1 MTTARKRRLFFAR
14 NLITPEQSIANG
26 ALLIENNHIL
36 AVGGITG
43 FRREEEIEVFDFPD
57 AYITPGF
64 IDSHIHGAGGFDCSA
79 VESSVNP
86 FSSMCEIL
94 GSRGVTGFLPTVVAD
109 KREKMLENL
118 AALAAEM
125 RRPHPGAEPVGINV
139 EGPFLNPEKCGA
151 QPAEYLM
158 PVDTGFAREL
168 LAAGGGLVKL
178 MTFAPELENAGPLI
192 ELLCENQV
200 VPSMGH
206 STANESAAL
215 RAVDAGARYCSHLFN
230 GMSPLHHRD
239 IGLIGIALTDRRV
252 SVELIMDGIH
262 IHPKIVDLVC
272 RCKRVK
278 RLIGISDGTMAA
290 GMPNGTYTIGPARIV
305 VRDGFSQTEEGVLAG
320 SSALLD
326 TGWHSLMSNGHL
338 TENDAAQSVTSN
350 PARLFGLEDR
360 GELLPTRRAD
370 FAVFETGTNRV
381 LMTVRNGEIIHRAGE
396 SPEASR

>member
-1 MTTARKRRLFFAR
+1 MNSARKRRLFCAGK
-14 NLITPEQSIANG
+14 LITPEQSITNG
-26 ALLIENNHIL
+26 GLLLENDHIL

-43 FRREEEIEVFDFPD
+43 FRKEEEIEVFDFPN

-64 IDSHIHGAGGFDCSA
+64 IDTHIHGAGGFDCSA
-79 VESSVNP
+79 VDSSERTLDA
-86 FSSMCEIL
+86 MCGIL

-109 KREKMLENL
+109 KRERMLENL
-118 AALAAEM
+118 AKLASEI
-125 RRPHPGAEPVGINV
+125 RKPHPGAEPVGINV
-139 EGPFLNPEKCGA
+139 EGPFLNPGKCGA

-168 LAAGGGLVKL
+168 LSAGGGLVKL
-178 MTFAPELENAGPLI
+178 MTFAPELENAGSLI
-192 ELLCENQV
+192 ELLCENNV
-200 VPSMGH
+200 IPSMGH
-206 STANESAAL
+206 SSANESAAL

-252 SVELIMDGIH
+252 TVELIMDGVH

-278 RLIGISDGTMAA
+278 RLIGISDSTMAA
-290 GMPNGTYTIGPARIV
+290 GMPNGTYSIGPARIV
-305 VRDGFSQTEEGVLAG
+305 VKDGFSQTEDGVLAG

-350 PARLFGLEDR
+350 PARVFGLPDR

-370 FAVFETGTNRV
+370 FAIFETGTNRV
-381 LMTVRNGEIIHRAGE
+381 LMTVKNGEIIYRAE
-396 SPEASR
+396 EPAEEKR

>member
-1 MTTARKRRLFFAR
+1 MNSARKRRLFCAGK
-14 NLITPEQSIANG
+14 LITPEQSITNG
-26 ALLIENNHIL
+26 GLLIENDHIL

-43 FRREEEIEVFDFPD
+43 FRKEEEIEVFDFPD

-64 IDSHIHGAGGFDCSA
+64 IDTHIHGAGGFDCSA
-79 VESSVNP
+79 VDSPERTLDA
-86 FSSMCEIL
+86 MCGIL
-94 GSRGVTGFLPTVVAD
+94 GSRGVTGFMPTVVAD
-109 KREKMLENL
+109 KRERMLENL
-118 AALAAEM
+118 AKLAAEI
-125 RRPHPGAEPVGINV
+125 RKPHPGAEPVGINV
-139 EGPFLNPEKCGA
+139 EGPFLNPGKCGA

-158 PVDTGFAREL
+158 PIDTGFAREL
-168 LAAGGGLVKL
+168 LSAGDGLVKL
-178 MTFAPELENAGPLI
+178 MTFAPELENAGSLI
-192 ELLCENQV
+192 ELLCENNV
-200 VPSMGH
+200 IPSMGH
-206 STANESAAL
+206 SSANESAAL

-252 SVELIMDGIH
+252 TVELIMDGVH

-278 RLIGISDGTMAA
+278 RLIGISDSTMAA
-290 GMPNGTYTIGPARIV
+290 GMPNGTYSIGPARIV
-305 VRDGFSQTEEGVLAG
+305 VKDGFSQTEEGVLAG

-326 TGWHSLMSNGHL
+326 TGWHSLMSNAHL

-350 PARLFGLEDR
+350 PARVFGLPDR

-381 LMTVRNGEIIHRAGE
+381 LMTVKNGEIIYRADAPAE
-396 SPEASR
+396 EKR